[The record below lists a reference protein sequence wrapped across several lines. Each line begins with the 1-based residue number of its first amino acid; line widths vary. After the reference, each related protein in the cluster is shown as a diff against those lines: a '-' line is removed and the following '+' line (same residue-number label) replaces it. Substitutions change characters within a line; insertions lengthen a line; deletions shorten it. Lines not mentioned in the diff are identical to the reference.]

1 MIPGP
6 LSYRDFRETG
16 PWPEITDPGTR
27 GILITQSVDK
37 QLQTNKFLEKRTVER
52 TSEKKVL
59 FSMCLHILH
68 HAHNHEKNEQN
79 SLPASLT
86 GPVVFLITVLCCV
99 LQRFKTNDG
108 AENSNSPRLLP
119 SGLIALIICKA
130 PTG

>member
-1 MIPGP
+1 M
-6 LSYRDFRETG
+6 
-16 PWPEITDPGTR
+16 
-27 GILITQSVDK
+27 QSVDK

-68 HAHNHEKNEQN
+68 HAHNHEKNEQK

-86 GPVVFLITVLCCV
+86 GPVVFLITVLCCA
-99 LQRFKTNDG
+99 LQHFKTNDG
-108 AENSNSPRLLP
+108 AENSNSPRLAPVRSHSL
-119 SGLIALIICKA
+119 ICKA

>member
-1 MIPGP
+1 MFF
-6 LSYRDFRETG
+6 SS
-16 PWPEITDPGTR
+16 WPEIPDPGTR
-27 GILITQSVDK
+27 GIWIKRSVDK
-37 QLQTNKFLEKRTVER
+37 QPQTIKFLEKRTVER
-52 TSEKKVL
+52 TGEKKKVL

-68 HAHNHEKNEQN
+68 HAHNHEKNERK

-108 AENSNSPRLLP
+108 AENSNSPRLAPVRSHSL
-119 SGLIALIICKA
+119 ICKA